1 MYDDNAR
8 REEVSRA
15 ARRLEDFLRTL
26 GASDLDRQSAC
37 EGWTVGDVVGH
48 LVERGGPI
56 PDQIERGLN
65 GDLSPTPGITTAPP
79 SSEDQFR
86 LDLDQAAVNLRKV

>member
-1 MYDDNAR
+1 MYDDNSR
-8 REEVSRA
+8 GEEIGRA

-37 EGWTVGDVVGH
+37 EGWTLGDVVGH

-56 PDQIERGLN
+56 PDQIERGLK
-65 GDLSPTPGITTAPP
+65 GTCHP
-79 SSEDQFR
+79 
-86 LDLDQAAVNLRKV
+86 LRALLQRRRPAKTSFGST